1 MKLCAYFTAGFPD
14 LESSL
19 FIMKN
24 ILEVADILEIGIP
37 FSDPIAD
44 GPTIQKASEMAL
56 KHGFKVNQAFQI
68 AKELK
73 EKFPEK
79 KIVFMTYYNIVFRKG
94 IQNFIS
100 EAKKSGIWG
109 IVIPDLIPEEGNEV
123 MESAKKEDVK
133 TIFLV
138 APTTK
143 PQRVKKICE
152 MTTGFIYYV
161 SVKGVTG
168 EREKLPDDIKDNL
181 KVVKKFAGSKD
192 VFVGFGISRKEQV
205 DMLKGYA
212 DGIIVGSAII
222 KKVIEE
228 NDLKKAVKSIK
239 DFLSELVS

>member
-79 KIVFMTYYNIVFRKG
+79 ELVFMTYYNIVFRKG

-100 EAKKSGIWG
+100 EAKKAGIWG
-109 IVIPDLIPEEGNEV
+109 IVIPDLIPEEANEV

-143 PQRVKKICE
+143 PQRAKKICE
-152 MTTGFIYYV
+152 MTNGFIYYV

-181 KVVKKFAGSKD
+181 KVLKKFAGGKN
-192 VFVGFGISRKEQV
+192 VFVGFGISRKEHV

-239 DFLSELVS
+239 DFLSELAS